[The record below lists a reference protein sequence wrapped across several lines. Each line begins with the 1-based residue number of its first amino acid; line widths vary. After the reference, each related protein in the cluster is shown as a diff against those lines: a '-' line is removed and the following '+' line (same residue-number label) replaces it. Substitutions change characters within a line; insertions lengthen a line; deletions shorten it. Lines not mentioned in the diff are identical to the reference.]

1 MTNDLP
7 VIHRFYTAF
16 QHRDYAAMQEL
27 YHPEA
32 RFSDTVFQDLDAEE
46 VRAMWQML
54 LTASK
59 DLRITFC
66 EVKENEH
73 KGSCRWDA
81 WYTFSRSGRPVHNRI
96 RASFE
101 FKDGLIYRHTDAF
114 DFWRWSRQAL
124 GVSGLLLGWSSML
137 KKSVRRAAR
146 KNLDAFMARSR

>member
-1 MTNDLP
+1 VTNDLP

-16 QHRDYAAMQEL
+16 QQRDYAAMQEL

-32 RFSDTVFQDLDAEE
+32 RFSDTVFQDLDAKE

-59 DLRITFC
+59 DLRVTFC

-101 FKDGLIYRHTDAF
+101 LKDGLIYRHTDAF

-146 KNLDAFMARSR
+146 KNLDTFMARSR

>member
-16 QHRDYAAMQEL
+16 QHRDYAAMQAL

-32 RFSDTVFQDLDAEE
+32 RFSDSVFQNLNAEE

-59 DLRITFC
+59 DLRVTFC
-66 EVKENEH
+66 EVQEDERRGN
-73 KGSCRWDA
+73 CRWDA
-81 WYTFSRSGRPVHNRI
+81 WYTFSRSGRQVHNRI
-96 RASFE
+96 HASFE
-101 FKDGLIYRHTDAF
+101 FKDGLIYRHTDIF

-124 GVSGLLLGWSSML
+124 GISGLLLGWSSTL
-137 KKSVRRAAR
+137 KNSVRKAAR
-146 KNLDAFMARSR
+146 KNLDAFIARSR